1 MDGKRLLALVVAGLG
16 VLSCACDGATLDRLR
31 QDGTIRIAYRR
42 DSPPFSYQNAD
53 SKPAGLIVDLCD
65 QVATHLSQ
73 QLGVPPLKVSYIP
86 VTASDRFDAIQQSK
100 ADLLC
105 EATTVTLSRRKIV
118 DFSIDTFVDGASL
131 IVTVDGPTSIKAMAG
146 QKIGVLAGTTTE
158 QALKDVLASQGVT
171 ASIMPAATHADGLQM
186 LDSGNVSAYFADRT
200 ILWVL
205 KASSKAPQ
213 RLLLA
218 DQYLTIEPYA
228 LGVPK
233 GDEDF
238 RYEVDRALSGI
249 YRSGEIVPILTHTF
263 GDNFQLSPMLQS
275 LYLISAIPN

>member
-1 MDGKRLLALVVAGLG
+1 MDGKRFLGHLVAALIALAG
-16 VLSCACDGATLDRLR
+16 ACNAATLDRLR

-42 DSPPFSYQNAD
+42 DAPPFSYQNAD
-53 SKPAGLIVDLCD
+53 AKPAGLIVDLC
-65 QVATHLSQ
+65 QAVATRLSQ
-73 QLGVPPLKVSYIP
+73 QLGVPPLKVSYVP
-86 VTASDRFDAIQQSK
+86 VTASDRFDAIQQNK

-105 EATTVTLSRRKIV
+105 EATSVTLSRRKII
-118 DFSIDTFVDGASL
+118 DFSVVTFVDGASL
-131 IVTVDGPTSIKAMAG
+131 ITTVNGVTSLRAMAG

-158 QALKDVLASQGVT
+158 QALRNTLGSEGITATVT
-171 ASIMPAATHADGLQM
+171 PVTTHAEGLAM
-186 LDSGNVSAYFADRT
+186 LDSGKLSAYFADRS

-205 KASSKAPQ
+205 QASSNAPD

-228 LGVPK
+228 LGLPK
-233 GDEDF
+233 GDNDF

-263 GDNFQLSPMLQS
+263 GDRFQLNPMLQS
-275 LYLISAIPN
+275 LYLLAAIPD